1 MSSKNGKIGLTEAK
15 TGEAYTSAVSH
26 IDLMP
31 QTVVAHARD
40 LAAGDTILPHSHAK
54 AQLIFASSGVMVVTT
69 DTGAFFVPP
78 Q

>member
-1 MSSKNGKIGLTEAK
+1 
-15 TGEAYTSAVSH
+15 GEAYTSAVSH
-26 IDLMP
+26 INLMP
-31 QTVVAHARD
+31 QTVIAHARD
-40 LAAGDTILPHSHAK
+40 LAAGDTILSHSHAK